1 MAKSPL
7 RKDDRDM
14 TSDPEALAR
23 SVPAG
28 EFPDGISPRNFVGSR
43 AANPLPPL
51 FLGAILLAG
60 LAGLFGGKPDM
71 TRRIDSADAR
81 LTVKAPTVIRNG
93 MFFETLVE
101 VRARRPVAQ
110 LVIAMSDPLWRQMT
124 INTMI
129 PAASEE
135 SYSDGAQRFTFA
147 RLDAGDTFRFK
158 VDGQINPSLLIGNRG
173 DITILDGE
181 RRLVSMPVTMKVL
194 P

>member
-23 SVPAG
+23 AVPAG

-43 AANPLPPL
+43 SANPLPPL

-71 TRRIDSADAR
+71 TRRIDSTDAR
-81 LTVKAPTVIRNG
+81 LTVKAPVVIRNG

-101 VRARRPVAQ
+101 VRARRPIAQ
-110 LVIAMSDPLWRQMT
+110 LVIAISDPLWRQMT

-135 SYSDGAQRFTFA
+135 SYSDGAQRFTFDS
-147 RLDAGDTFRFK
+147 LDAGDTFRFK

-181 RRLVSMPVTMKVL
+181 RRLVSMPVTVKVL